1 MAVVATLTRTR
12 PTVSVKV
19 NQEGVIR
26 SNAPVTIKSSIE
38 TKTNRLDSLEDVVE
52 QAASISN
59 GHTLVY
65 NSDTDKYV
73 VKALDLGDVSGTL
86 DGGTF

>member
-1 MAVVATLTRTR
+1 MAVTATITRTR
-12 PTVSVKV
+12 PSVSVKV

-38 TKTNRLDSLEDVVE
+38 AKNNRLDSLEDVVE
-52 QAASISN
+52 QANSIAN

-65 NSDTDKYV
+65 DSSLDKYI

-86 DGGTF
+86 DGGNF

>member
-1 MAVVATLTRTR
+1 MAVTATLTRTR

-38 TKTNRLDSLEDVVE
+38 ARNRLDSLEDVVE
-52 QAASISN
+52 EAGSISN

-65 NSDTDKYV
+65 NSDSDKYI